1 MQKPSLLSVPALRM
15 SLRAATRR
23 SRALWITLCIG
34 ITPALASES
43 SHAAEGLDRIRE
55 RGELIWGA
63 DQEGGG
69 PFVFPDPQNPD
80 DLKGFEVDLAALV
93 AAELGVKPRFYQADW
108 TTLPEFLENGT
119 IDVVLNG
126 YEWTPG
132 RAERMTATRPYYIYE
147 LQLMGRADETRFGSV
162 DDLCRTGQESPY
174 SVSVLG
180 GSAPAIY
187 LRKHCPESV
196 VLSEYDGNT
205 NAMMQVAAGVHDA
218 TLQDLPIAIFY
229 RNLPQARGLKFIGE
243 PVGRGYY
250 VMYVRRDEA
259 RLAAALNDT
268 IVALIADGRL
278 KKVYEKYGLWNKAQ
292 ENLATETI
300 AVSEEKSHRG
310 WAAVTNYG
318 PILLKAAGM
327 TLLLSVASMPIAML
341 VGLLVA
347 LGRLYGSAFLRAP
360 LAIYVEVLRGT
371 PVILQLYV
379 IYFLLPKLLHVGF
392 NPILAAIAG
401 LAINYSAYEAE
412 IYRAGLQAI
421 PRGQMEAALALGLT
435 RGTAL
440 RRIIIPQAVRIVI
453 PPVTNDFI
461 ALFKDTSICSVIA
474 VVELTKQYNMLA
486 NNTTAVLEIAAM
498 TALLYLAMS
507 YPLSIV
513 ARRAEEALAGDAKA
527 AGA

>member
-1 MQKPSLLSVPALRM
+1 M
-15 SLRAATRR
+15 SRGAIAQDRLDMVR
-23 SRALWITLCIG
+23 SRG
-34 ITPALASES
+34 V
-43 SHAAEGLDRIRE
+43 
-55 RGELIWGA
+55 LIWGA

-69 PFVFPDPQNPD
+69 PYVFPDPSDPQR
-80 DLKGFEVDLAALV
+80 LKGFEVDLARLIAV
-93 AAELGVKPRFYQADW
+93 ELGVKARFFQADW
-108 TTLPEFLENGT
+108 TTLPEFLENNT

-147 LQLMGRADETRFGSV
+147 LQLMGRANEARFTSV
-162 DDLCRTGQESPY
+162 EDLCSGHEDPPY

-180 GSAPAIY
+180 GSAAAIY
-187 LRKHCPESV
+187 LRENCPNAV
-196 VLSEYDGNT
+196 TLYEYDGNT

-218 TLQDLPIAIFY
+218 TFQDLPIAVFY
-229 RNLPQARGLKFIGE
+229 RERPQGSGLKFIGS

-250 VMYVRRDEA
+250 VMYLRKGEV
-259 RLAAALNDT
+259 RLAAAINDAIGKVIT
-268 IVALIADGRL
+268 DGRL
-278 KKVYEKYGLWNKAQ
+278 KRIYENYGLWNTTQ
-292 ENLATETI
+292 ETLAGAKLETTEI
-300 AVSEEKSHRG
+300 AASRG
-310 WAAVTNYG
+310 LDAVAHYG

-341 VGLLVA
+341 IGLLVA
-347 LGRLYGSAFLRAP
+347 LGRLYGPLFLRGP
-360 LAIYVEVLRGT
+360 LAVYVEVLRGT
-371 PVILQLYV
+371 PVILQIYV
-379 IYFLLPKLLHVGF
+379 IYFLLPKLLHIGL
-392 NPILAAIAG
+392 NPALAAITG

-421 PRGQMEAALALGLT
+421 PRGQMEAALALGLS
-435 RGTAL
+435 RGRAL

-498 TALLYLAMS
+498 TAFLYLAMS
-507 YPLSIV
+507 YPLSVV
-513 ARRAEEALAGDAKA
+513 ARRAEAALGGEARLAGF
-527 AGA
+527 